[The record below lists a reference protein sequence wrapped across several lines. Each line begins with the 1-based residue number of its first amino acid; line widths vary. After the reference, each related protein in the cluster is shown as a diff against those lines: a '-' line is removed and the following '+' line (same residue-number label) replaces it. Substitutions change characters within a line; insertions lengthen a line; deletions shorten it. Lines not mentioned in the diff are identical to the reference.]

1 MEAAFILP
9 VLLLVVVGIIEFGQ
23 VFRKSLTMSEA
34 TRSGARLGVAQ
45 PRTAGYQDD
54 ISVSVRETLRGG
66 ANGQQIEYLSI
77 YKADPATGAP
87 VDGTDAETC
96 LTCYRYVWD
105 DVADTWT
112 PVSGPSWPAV
122 QQSACGDVGDTDYL
136 GVYVRARHDM
146 STSFLPGSITLTEQT
161 VMRLEPLPL
170 ADECKPG

>member
-1 MEAAFILP
+1 MLP
-9 VLLLVVVGIIEFGQ
+9 VLLLIVVGIVEFGQ

-54 ISVSVRETLRGG
+54 ISISVRETLRGG
-66 ANGQQIEYLSI
+66 ANGQTIEYLSI

-87 VDGTDAETC
+87 VDGSDAESC
-96 LTCYRYVWD
+96 LTCYRYTWD
-105 DVADTWT
+105 DSSETWL
-112 PVSGPSWPAV
+112 PVTGASWPAV
-122 QQSACGDVGDTDYL
+122 QQSACGDVDDTDYL
-136 GVYVRARHDM
+136 GVYIRARHDM
-146 STSFLPGSITLTEQT
+146 STSFIPGSLTLTEQT